1 MYEAREQEDI
11 LAELQE
17 ASKTPTSKIEG
28 TFENDVLASSSIE
41 FAKTEVELEEL
52 CKISFAETSYGEYLS
67 LRAEEHGVIRKS
79 AVAATGELQIK
90 GTAGAIVPRGSLFS
104 TDTGMIFSTSTDC
117 TLGTEGTV
125 TVSAIAV
132 LPGKSGNVVAGTIKK
147 IPISIAG
154 VQSVSNTEDFSGGFD
169 EESDAELLQRLLLH
183 VRTPTTS
190 GNANHYKEWAM
201 SVSGVKAA
209 KVQPLWNGNG
219 TVRVLIL
226 DEDLNP
232 AGADL
237 IQTVQKYID
246 ENRPIGATVTVAAPT
261 TQNIDISLAVSVH
274 AGYTDSYKADIQSA
288 IQSYLT
294 DLAFDATQVSI
305 ARIGKIVLDTDAVDD
320 YDSLMLN
327 GSSKN
332 VKVETSSIPRV
343 GKLEV
348 STIG

>member
-17 ASKTPTSKIEG
+17 ASKTPASKIEG

-52 CKISFAETSYGEYLS
+52 CQISFAETSYGDYLS

-90 GTAGAIVPRGSLFS
+90 GTAGAIVPQGSLFS

-117 TLGTEGTV
+117 TLSTEGTV

-154 VQSVSNTEDFSGGFD
+154 VQSVLNTEDFSGGYD
-169 EESDAELLQRLLLH
+169 EESDTELLQRLLLH
-183 VRTPTTS
+183 VRTPATS
-190 GNANHYKEWAM
+190 GNANHYREWAL
-201 SVSGVKAA
+201 SVAGVKAA
-209 KVQPLWNGNG
+209 KVQPLWQGNG
-219 TVRVLIL
+219 TVRVLVL

-232 AGADL
+232 AGTDL
-237 IQTVQKYID
+237 LKQVQTYID
-246 ENRPIGATVTVAAPT
+246 ANRPIGATVTVAAPT
-261 TQNIDISLAVSVH
+261 TQNIDISLSVSVH
-274 AGYTDSYKADIQSA
+274 AGYMDSYKADIQSA

-305 ARIGKIVLDTDAVDD
+305 AQIGKIVLDTDAVDD

>member
-17 ASKTPTSKIEG
+17 ASKTPASKIEG

-52 CKISFAETSYGEYLS
+52 CKISFAETSYGDYLS

-125 TVSAIAV
+125 TVSAIAA

-154 VQSVSNTEDFSGGFD
+154 VQSVLNTEDFSGGYD
-169 EESDAELLQRLLLH
+169 EESDTELLQRLLLH
-183 VRTPTTS
+183 VRTPATS
-190 GNANHYKEWAM
+190 GNANHYREWAL
-201 SVSGVKAA
+201 SVAGVKAA

-232 AGADL
+232 AGDEL
-237 IQTVQKYID
+237 IETTQKYI
-246 ENRPIGATVTVAAPT
+246 EANRPIGATVTVAAPT
-261 TQNIDISLAVSVH
+261 TQSIDISISVSVH
-274 AGYTDSYKADIQSA
+274 AGYSDTYQADIKSA
-288 IQSYLT
+288 VQDYLT
-294 DLAFDATQVSI
+294 TLAFDSTQVSI
-305 ARIGKIVLDTDAVDD
+305 AQIGKIVLDTPAIDD
-320 YDSLMLN
+320 YDSLTLN
-327 GSSKN
+327 GDSKN
-332 VKVETSSIPRV
+332 VKVETSSIPRI

>member
-17 ASKTPTSKIEG
+17 ASKTPASKIEG

-52 CKISFAETSYGEYLS
+52 CQISFAETSYGDYLS

-104 TDTGMIFSTSTDC
+104 TDTSMIFSTSTDC
-117 TLGTEGTV
+117 MLGTEGTV

-154 VQSVSNTEDFSGGFD
+154 VQSVLNTEDFSGGFD

-183 VRTPTTS
+183 LS
-190 GNANHYKEWAM
+190 
-201 SVSGVKAA
+201 
-209 KVQPLWNGNG
+209 
-219 TVRVLIL
+219 LIH
-226 DEDLNP
+226 
-232 AGADL
+232 
-237 IQTVQKYID
+237 I
-246 ENRPIGATVTVAAPT
+246 
-261 TQNIDISLAVSVH
+261 
-274 AGYTDSYKADIQSA
+274 
-288 IQSYLT
+288 
-294 DLAFDATQVSI
+294 
-305 ARIGKIVLDTDAVDD
+305 
-320 YDSLMLN
+320 
-327 GSSKN
+327 
-332 VKVETSSIPRV
+332 
-343 GKLEV
+343 
-348 STIG
+348 

>member
-1 MYEAREQEDI
+1 MYEAREQGDI

-17 ASKTPTSKIEG
+17 ASKTPASKIEG

-52 CKISFAETSYGEYLS
+52 CQISFAETSYGDYLS

-117 TLGTEGTV
+117 TLSTEGTV

-154 VQSVSNTEDFSGGFD
+154 VQSVLNTEDFSGGYD
-169 EESDAELLQRLLLH
+169 EESDTELLQRLLLH
-183 VRTPTTS
+183 VRTPATS
-190 GNANHYKEWAM
+190 GNANHYREWAL
-201 SVSGVKAA
+201 SVAGVKAA
-209 KVQPLWNGNG
+209 KVQPLWQGNG
-219 TVRVLIL
+219 TVRVLVL

-232 AGADL
+232 AGTDL
-237 IQTVQKYID
+237 LKQVQTYID
-246 ENRPIGATVTVAAPT
+246 ANRPIGATVTVAAPT
-261 TQNIDISLAVSVH
+261 TQNIDISLSVSVH
-274 AGYTDSYKADIQSA
+274 AGYMDSYKADIQSA

-305 ARIGKIVLDTDAVDD
+305 AQIGKIVLDTDAVDD

>member
-1 MYEAREQEDI
+1 M
-11 LAELQE
+11 
-17 ASKTPTSKIEG
+17 
-28 TFENDVLASSSIE
+28 
-41 FAKTEVELEEL
+41 
-52 CKISFAETSYGEYLS
+52 
-67 LRAEEHGVIRKS
+67 
-79 AVAATGELQIK
+79 
-90 GTAGAIVPRGSLFS
+90 
-104 TDTGMIFSTSTDC
+104 
-117 TLGTEGTV
+117 

-154 VQSVSNTEDFSGGFD
+154 VQSVLNTEDFSGGFD
-169 EESDAELLQRLLLH
+169 EESDTELLQRLLLH
-183 VRTPTTS
+183 VRTPATS
-190 GNANHYKEWAM
+190 GNANHYREWAL
-201 SVSGVKAA
+201 SVAGVKAA
-209 KVQPLWNGNG
+209 KVQPLWQGNG
-219 TVRVLIL
+219 TVRVLVL

-232 AGADL
+232 AGTDL
-237 IQTVQKYID
+237 LKQVQTYID
-246 ENRPIGATVTVAAPT
+246 ANRPIGATVTVAAPT
-261 TQNIDISLAVSVH
+261 TQNIDISLSVSVH
-274 AGYTDSYKADIQSA
+274 AGYMDSYKADIQSA

-305 ARIGKIVLDTDAVDD
+305 AQIGKIVLDTDAVDD

>member
-17 ASKTPTSKIEG
+17 ASTTPASKIEG

-52 CKISFAETSYGEYLS
+52 CKISFAETSYGDYLS

-104 TDTGMIFSTSTDC
+104 TDTGMMFSTSTDC

-154 VQSVSNTEDFSGGFD
+154 VQSVLNTEDFSGGFD
-169 EESDAELLQRLLLH
+169 EESDDELLQRLLLH
-183 VRTPTTS
+183 VRTPATS
-190 GNANHYKEWAM
+190 GNANHYKEWAL

-219 TVRVLIL
+219 TVRVLVL
-226 DEDLNP
+226 DENLNP
-232 AGADL
+232 AGTDL
-237 IQTVQKYID
+237 LKQVQTYID
-246 ENRPIGATVTVAAPT
+246 ANRPIGATVTVAAPT
-261 TQNIDISLAVSVH
+261 TQNIDISLSVSVH
-274 AGYTDSYKADIQSA
+274 AGYMDSYKADIQSA

-305 ARIGKIVLDTDAVDD
+305 AQIGKIVLDTDAVDD

-327 GSSKN
+327 GGSKN

-343 GKLEV
+343 GKLKV

>member
-17 ASKTPTSKIEG
+17 ASTTPASKIEG

-52 CKISFAETSYGEYLS
+52 CQISFAETSYGDYLS

-117 TLGTEGTV
+117 TLSTEGTV

-154 VQSVSNTEDFSGGFD
+154 VQSVLNTEDFSGGFD
-169 EESDAELLQRLLLH
+169 EESDTELLQRLLLH
-183 VRTPTTS
+183 VRTPATS
-190 GNANHYKEWAM
+190 GNANHYREWAL
-201 SVSGVKAA
+201 SVAGVKAA
-209 KVQPLWNGNG
+209 KVQPLWQGNG
-219 TVRVLIL
+219 TVRVLVL

-232 AGADL
+232 AGTDL
-237 IQTVQKYID
+237 LKQVQTYID
-246 ENRPIGATVTVAAPT
+246 ANRPIGATVTVAAPT
-261 TQNIDISLAVSVH
+261 TQNIDISLSVSVH
-274 AGYTDSYKADIQSA
+274 AGYMDSYKADIQSA

-305 ARIGKIVLDTDAVDD
+305 AQIGKIVLDTDAVDD

>member
-17 ASKTPTSKIEG
+17 ASKTPASKIEG

-52 CKISFAETSYGEYLS
+52 CQISFAETSYGDYLS

-117 TLGTEGTV
+117 TLSTEGTV

-154 VQSVSNTEDFSGGFD
+154 VQSVLNTEDFSGGYD
-169 EESDAELLQRLLLH
+169 EESDTELLQRLLLH
-183 VRTPTTS
+183 VRTPATS
-190 GNANHYKEWAM
+190 GNANHYREWAL
-201 SVSGVKAA
+201 SVAGVKAA
-209 KVQPLWNGNG
+209 KVQPLWQGNG
-219 TVRVLIL
+219 TVRVLVL

-232 AGADL
+232 AGTDL
-237 IQTVQKYID
+237 LKQVQTYID
-246 ENRPIGATVTVAAPT
+246 ANRPIGATVTVAAPT
-261 TQNIDISLAVSVH
+261 TQNIDISLSVSVH
-274 AGYTDSYKADIQSA
+274 AGYMDSYKADIQSA

-305 ARIGKIVLDTDAVDD
+305 AQIGKIVLDTDAVDD

>member
-183 VRTPTTS
+183 VRTPATS

-237 IQTVQKYID
+237 IQTVQKY
-246 ENRPIGATVTVAAPT
+246 IGATVTVAAPT

>member
-183 VRTPTTS
+183 VRTPATS

-261 TQNIDISLAVSVH
+261 TQNIDISLAVSVR
-274 AGYTDSYKADIQSA
+274 AGYTGSYKADIQSA

>member
-183 VRTPTTS
+183 VRTPATS

-201 SVSGVKAA
+201 SVSGD
-209 KVQPLWNGNG
+209 G
-219 TVRVLIL
+219 
-226 DEDLNP
+226 
-232 AGADL
+232 
-237 IQTVQKYID
+237 
-246 ENRPIGATVTVAAPT
+246 
-261 TQNIDISLAVSVH
+261 
-274 AGYTDSYKADIQSA
+274 
-288 IQSYLT
+288 
-294 DLAFDATQVSI
+294 F
-305 ARIGKIVLDTDAVDD
+305 
-320 YDSLMLN
+320 
-327 GSSKN
+327 
-332 VKVETSSIPRV
+332 
-343 GKLEV
+343 
-348 STIG
+348 TI

>member
-17 ASKTPTSKIEG
+17 ASKTPASKIEG

-52 CKISFAETSYGEYLS
+52 CQISFAETSYGDYLS

-117 TLGTEGTV
+117 TLSTEGTV

-154 VQSVSNTEDFSGGFD
+154 VQSVLNTEDFSGGYD
-169 EESDAELLQRLLLH
+169 EESDTELLQRLLLH
-183 VRTPTTS
+183 VRTPATS
-190 GNANHYKEWAM
+190 GNANHYREWAL
-201 SVSGVKAA
+201 SVAGVKAA
-209 KVQPLWNGNG
+209 KVQPLWQGNG
-219 TVRVLIL
+219 TVRVLVL

-232 AGADL
+232 AGTDL
-237 IQTVQKYID
+237 LKQVQTYID
-246 ENRPIGATVTVAAPT
+246 ANRPIGATVTVAAPT
-261 TQNIDISLAVSVH
+261 TQNIDISLSVSVH
-274 AGYTDSYKADIQSA
+274 AGYMDSYKADIQSA

-305 ARIGKIVLDTDAVDD
+305 AQIGKIVLGTDAVDD

>member
-17 ASKTPTSKIEG
+17 ASKTPASKIEG

-52 CKISFAETSYGEYLS
+52 CQISFAETSYGDYLS

-117 TLGTEGTV
+117 TLSTEGTV

-154 VQSVSNTEDFSGGFD
+154 VQSVLNTEDFSGGFD

-183 VRTPTTS
+183 VRTPATS
-190 GNANHYKEWAM
+190 GNANHYREWAL
-201 SVSGVKAA
+201 SVAGVKAA
-209 KVQPLWNGNG
+209 KVQPLWQGNG
-219 TVRVLIL
+219 TVRVLVL

-232 AGADL
+232 AGTDL
-237 IQTVQKYID
+237 LKQVQTYID
-246 ENRPIGATVTVAAPT
+246 ANRPIGATVTVAAPT
-261 TQNIDISLAVSVH
+261 TQNIDISLSVSVH
-274 AGYTDSYKADIQSA
+274 AGYMDSYKADIQSA

-294 DLAFDATQVSI
+294 DLAFDVTQVSI
-305 ARIGKIVLDTDAVDD
+305 AQIGKIVLDTDAVDD